1 VRYYVTPSKDTWWT
15 VVPEV
20 PGVGAEDAPSREEA
34 IARCRRRTGEEI
46 EAYRR
51 LGHPLQVSPS
61 EEFIDWT
68 LPWWLIPDSLVP
80 TAPGLVGAA
89 VRRMDE
95 LAAELDRFLDGLAP
109 EEWDRVAGD
118 GWSVRR
124 TLDHVAGGF
133 GIGLRR
139 LEPWLLD
146 PDEAQ
151 AHAIAELVERVRDA
165 SLDAVEHVGMNTEK
179 GRVRWTPA
187 KVVRVVDALQS
198 AWREH
203 LRGVAP
209 EPAIPLGHDDSPYDD
224 DPVPR
229 QKLEDLI
236 RADAVLRGLGR
247 TNPRMRAIAI
257 SYRYY
262 RDRLVRWPK
271 AERDRFHAI
280 RYAFQR
286 SLLQLSESELAL
298 VRLAPNGQCDTVRME
313 LGLGLSHVIEHLEQ
327 MRRTIAR

>member
-1 VRYYVTPSKDTWWT
+1 MRYYVTASKGTWWT

-34 IARCRRRTGEEI
+34 IARCRRRASEEI
-46 EAYRR
+46 AAYRR

-61 EEFIDWT
+61 EEIIDWT
-68 LPWWLIPDSLVP
+68 APWWLIPDWLVP
-80 TAPGLVGAA
+80 TPPSLVRAA

-95 LAAELDRFLDGLAP
+95 LAKELEQFLDGLAP
-109 EEWDRVAGD
+109 DEWDRARGD

-139 LEPWLLD
+139 LEPWSLA

-151 AHAIAELVERVRDA
+151 AQAIVELAERVRA
-165 SLDAVEHVGMNTEK
+165 APLDAVEHVGVNSER
-179 GRVRWTPA
+179 GRVRWTPG
-187 KVVRVVDALQS
+187 KVVRVVGALQL

-203 LRGVAP
+203 LRGVGP
-209 EPAIPLGHDDSPYDD
+209 EPALPLAHDDRSGDD
-224 DPVPR
+224 DRVSR
-229 QKLEDLI
+229 ERLEALMS
-236 RADAVLRGLGR
+236 ADAELRSLAE
-247 TNPRMRAIAI
+247 TDPRARSIAI

-262 RDRLVRWPK
+262 RDRLVRWPRG
-271 AERDRFHAI
+271 ERERLRAMRHAFH
-280 RYAFQR
+280 QR
-286 SLLQLSESELAL
+286 LLQLNESELAL

-313 LGLGLSHVIEHLEQ
+313 LGLGLSHVGEHLEQ
-327 MRRTIAR
+327 MRRTVGL